1 MVLNKSP
8 EELDDLQTSLIYL
21 EQDLDVDLDNENLK
35 VKFVNGLS
43 LENIKY
49 VYFRIGNNKPLN
61 EIIERL
67 KNIELPHPDKTPRH
81 CRLRKKG
88 FLRSIE
94 FFYA

>member
-8 EELDDLQTSLIYL
+8 EELDDLRTSLIYL

-61 EIIERL
+61 EIIEHL
-67 KNIELPHPDKTPRH
+67 KNIELPPPDKTVSN
-81 CRLRKKG
+81 
-88 FLRSIE
+88 FSAIAD
-94 FFYA
+94 YAKRIS